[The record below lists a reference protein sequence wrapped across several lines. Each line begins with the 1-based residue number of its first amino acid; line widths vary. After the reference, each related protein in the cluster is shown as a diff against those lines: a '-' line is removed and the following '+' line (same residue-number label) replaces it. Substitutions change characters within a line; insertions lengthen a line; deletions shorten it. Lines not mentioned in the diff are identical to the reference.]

1 VGVPIRDAAT
11 VILLRDGRG
20 GLEVF
25 MVRRSL
31 SLVFGGGAHVFPG
44 GAVDDADRDPAVE
57 ARCEGRSDREASTT
71 LGVSQ
76 GGLAF
81 WVAAVRECFEEAG
94 YLLAYGRDRA
104 LVRLG
109 EPAVAERFAG
119 HRRGIHAGERRLLDV
134 CAEED
139 LRLAVDAMA
148 YVSRWITPEGP
159 PRRFDT
165 RFFVCGAPTEQ
176 TPLHDAAETI
186 AHEWVQPADALDR
199 NERGDLDLMFPTRKS
214 LEWLAEE
221 KRVDDVLSA
230 AARGVMAPAEFRRG

>member
-1 VGVPIRDAAT
+1 
-11 VILLRDGRG
+11 
-20 GLEVF
+20 

-57 ARCEGRSDREASTT
+57 ARCAGRSDREASVA
-71 LGVSQ
+71 LGLPH

-94 YLLAYGRDRA
+94 YLLAYGSDGA
-104 LVRLG
+104 VVRLG
-109 EPAVAERFAG
+109 EPAVAQRFAG
-119 HRRGIHAGERRLLDV
+119 HRRSIYDGERRFLDV
-134 CAEED
+134 CVEED
-139 LRLAVDAMA
+139 LRLAVDAMG
-148 YVSRWITPEGP
+148 YVSRWITPEGA

-165 RFFVCGAPTEQ
+165 RFFVCAAPTEQ

-199 NERGDLDLMFPTRKS
+199 NGRGELDLMFPTRKS
-214 LEWLAEE
+214 LEWLARER
-221 KRVDDVLSA
+221 RVDDVLRA
-230 AARGVMAPAEFRRG
+230 AGRGVMAPAEFHRG